1 MLGLRNSLG
10 IAKKRTATSGGGS
23 FANAKSLSFDGTNDY
38 AEAADAAGVISGSTG
53 TVSFWFKSS
62 SLDGFFFEIKV
73 DANNYL
79 HAYYGSDVISIV
91 RRAGGSNTSFTT
103 FQDNSGNDGN
113 WHHLAITWS
122 EAEDELISYK
132 DGSAEVTRNELSTWS
147 GTPSIFTIGRYSHW
161 AGGYLTGNIDE
172 FSVFSSALSASDISD
187 VYNSGA
193 PTDLASTSGLVGYW
207 RMEEGSGTSVADSS
221 SNGNTA
227 TLVNGTA
234 FDSDTP

>member
-1 MLGLRNSLG
+1 M
-10 IAKKRTATSGGGS
+10 
-23 FANAKSLSFDGTNDY
+23 
-38 AEAADAAGVISGSTG
+38 
-53 TVSFWFKSS
+53 
-62 SLDGFFFEIKV
+62 
-73 DANNYL
+73 
-79 HAYYGSDVISIV
+79 
-91 RRAGGSNTSFTT
+91 
-103 FQDNSGNDGN
+103 
-113 WHHLAITWS
+113 
-122 EAEDELISYK
+122 
-132 DGSAEVTRNELSTWS
+132 
-147 GTPSIFTIGRYSHW
+147 
-161 AGGYLTGNIDE
+161 TGNIDE